1 MAQVKCTE
9 CGQLFNDDT
18 LNACP
23 KCGCPAS
30 ECVTIHNE
38 TNMDSSN
45 LQTTDTG
52 YKHEKVIQRYATF
65 LFWFIIIINVLGW
78 IVGMIILSSIDE
90 YTKDA
95 VGPVFLLG
103 LLLIPLAILVA
114 YIVRAFFMIY
124 ANMSINLHE
133 LNMKLK

>member
-1 MAQVKCTE
+1 
-9 CGQLFNDDT
+9 
-18 LNACP
+18 
-23 KCGCPAS
+23 
-30 ECVTIHNE
+30 
-38 TNMDSSN
+38 MDSSN

-65 LFWFIIIINVLGW
+65 LFWFIIAINVLGW
-78 IVGMIILSSIDE
+78 IVGMIILGSSV

-114 YIVRAFFMIY
+114 YIVRAFLTIY